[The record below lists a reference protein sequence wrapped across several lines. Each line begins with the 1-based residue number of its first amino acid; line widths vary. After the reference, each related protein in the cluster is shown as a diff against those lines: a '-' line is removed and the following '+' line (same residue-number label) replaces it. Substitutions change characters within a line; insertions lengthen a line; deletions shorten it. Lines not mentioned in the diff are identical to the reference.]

1 MLYFTIVAYDLL
13 SQAEM
18 TFERIANYCR
28 PFRIFAKLFLSM
40 ILRFYAD
47 LGPLCW
53 IDLDIL
59 LIMNLYPFL
68 GFKNWHDTQTTTD
81 ARDI

>member
-1 MLYFTIVAYDLL
+1 MLHFTIVAYDLL

-28 PFRIFAKLFLSM
+28 PFRIFTKLFLSM
-40 ILRFYAD
+40 ILRFSTNLD
-47 LGPLCW
+47 PLYE

-59 LIMNLYPFL
+59 LIMNLCPFL